1 MKQLTL
7 FLYFCAFFSLF
18 GCEGKMKEHPLPET
32 LKKELARKND
42 PKIHKNDVSGTIS
55 ILPDLGISINP
66 SAILF
71 LFARPEGEKSGP
83 PLAVRKHGIFDFPFE
98 FEIGQLNTMMEGS
111 VFEGNLTLTARLDQ
125 DGNRKSSPG
134 DVEGKINV
142 KAGEKGVGLILDTM
156 VEGVTLNI
164 QGTVR
169 VSKGLKNKIKDNAVL
184 FLFARSMEIK
194 RGPPLAVKR
203 IPEIKMPLK
212 FNLGPQDVMFPG
224 ANFEGPMV
232 LTGRIDADGDARAGA
247 GDIEG
252 FVSVKPGDKNVELI
266 LNHLTTG

>member
-7 FLYFCAFFSLF
+7 FLYFCVFFFFF
-18 GCEGKMKEHPLPET
+18 GCEGKLKEHPLPET
-32 LKKELARKND
+32 LKKELARKSD

-55 ILPDLGISINP
+55 MLPGTGISINP

-71 LFARPEGEKSGP
+71 IFARPEGAESGP

-98 FEIGQLNTMMEGS
+98 FEIGQLNTMIEGS

-134 DVEGKINV
+134 DVEGKVNV
-142 KAGEKGVGLILDTM
+142 EAGETGVKLILDTV
-156 VEGVTLNI
+156 VEGETLNV

-169 VSKGLKNKIKDNAVL
+169 VSEGLKNKIKDNAVL
-184 FLFARSMEIK
+184 FLFAISTEVR

-203 IPEIKMPLK
+203 IPKIKMPFK
-212 FNLGPQDVMFPG
+212 FSLGAQDIMFPG
-224 ANFEGPMV
+224 AKFEGPMV

-252 FVSVKPGDKNVELI
+252 FISVKPGDNNVELI
-266 LNHLTTG
+266 LNHLTAG